1 MYQKKDWM
9 PFLRNLTYLILG
21 RLLLL
26 AKRQVL

>member
-9 PFLRNLTYLILG
+9 PFLRNLIYWILG